1 MVKFSRFF
9 VRGIVVYFKKKLY
22 LACSGGGSQTISTT
36 SGVWN
41 LHEMFFGASVGTP
54 GIFLKCQ
61 FTFNWADFRF
71 KCLPSSLF
79 TKSVLIEKVQS
90 KFMQQ
95 CKIHSQ
101 VLFIKF
107 RYLWWMERKLEQCSN
122 CTLSY
127 KKRDNLRIYYGGE
140 DILVATPTF
149 TFLQLL
155 IYTGFKLQ
163 CRCYAFFCKIMFIF
177 RNCPSVLILKKILF
191 EQSLLCEQVS

>member
-1 MVKFSRFF
+1 
-9 VRGIVVYFKKKLY
+9 
-22 LACSGGGSQTISTT
+22 
-36 SGVWN
+36 
-41 LHEMFFGASVGTP
+41 MFFGASVGTP
-54 GIFLKCQ
+54 GIFLKFLKCQ

-127 KKRDNLRIYYGGE
+127 KKLDNLWIYYGVV
-140 DILVATPTF
+140 DILVANPHSHF
-149 TFLQLL
+149 
-155 IYTGFKLQ
+155 
-163 CRCYAFFCKIMFIF
+163 
-177 RNCPSVLILKKILF
+177 VLVDLYWFPAL
-191 EQSLLCEQVS
+191 V